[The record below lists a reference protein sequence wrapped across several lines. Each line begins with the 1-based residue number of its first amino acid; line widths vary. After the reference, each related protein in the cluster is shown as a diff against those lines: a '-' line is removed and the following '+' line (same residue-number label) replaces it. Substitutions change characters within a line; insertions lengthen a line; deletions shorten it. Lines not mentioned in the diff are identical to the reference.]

1 MIKRITRYGFIILL
15 FVIGLIVLQ
24 KIKWLPSFTE
34 IFAPKKVQIE
44 NTGILIK
51 EINSLAQLITIT
63 SYNEVVVDSVK
74 NGQSVFPSPLL
85 PALLNIADVKKEQ
98 GVLVLIGKGKILAG
112 TDLSKMTEKD
122 IAVQEDS
129 VSLRLPLAQILQVIL
144 NPSDTDVFEEKGNWS
159 DEEIN
164 KVKAA
169 IKNKLINQALNQQIL
184 QKASVKSIELMRNF
198 LLAAGFKR
206 INITIAN

>member
-24 KIKWLPSFTE
+24 KIKWLSSFTE

-44 NTGILIK
+44 NTAILIK

-63 SYNEVVVDSVK
+63 AYNEVVVESVK
-74 NGQSVFPSPLL
+74 NGQSVFPSPIL

-112 TDLSKMTEKD
+112 TDLSKLTEKD
-122 IAVQEDS
+122 ITVQGDS
-129 VSLRLPLAQILQVIL
+129 VALRLPRAEILQVIL
-144 NPSDTDVFEEKGNWS
+144 NPSDIEVFEEKGHWS
-159 DEEIN
+159 DDDIN
-164 KVKAA
+164 KVKTA
-169 IKNKLINQALNQQIL
+169 IKNKLIAQALNQQIL
-184 QKASVKSIELMRNF
+184 QKATAKSVDLMRNF
-198 LLAAGFKR
+198 LLAK
-206 INITIAN
+206 NKKKTSITIAN

>member
-24 KIKWLPSFTE
+24 KIKWLSSFTE

-44 NTGILIK
+44 NTAILIK

-63 SYNEVVVDSVK
+63 AYNEVVVESVK
-74 NGQSVFPSPLL
+74 NGQSVFPSPIL

-112 TDLSKMTEKD
+112 TDLSKLTEKD
-122 IAVQEDS
+122 ITVQGDS
-129 VSLRLPLAQILQVIL
+129 VALRLPRAEILQVIL
-144 NPSDTDVFEEKGNWS
+144 NPSDIEVFEEKGHWS
-159 DEEIN
+159 DDDIN
-164 KVKAA
+164 KVKTA
-169 IKNKLINQALNQQIL
+169 IKNKLIAQALNQQIL
-184 QKASVKSIELMRNF
+184 QKATAKSVDLMRNF
-198 LLAAGFKR
+198 LLAAGFKKTS
-206 INITIAN
+206 ITIAN